1 MSKLFDRFWNDDEG
15 AIISVELILVLGVL
29 IFGIVPG
36 LVALRNSIIA
46 ALTNIGNA
54 LSGVVINVAVDGITV
69 TGAGLGPQPAI
80 SYVGGWQI
88 QQAYGPQLTTVG
100 GPSPSA
106 FTQVPVP
113 VAPPPGLTV
122 PLTTP

>member
-36 LVALRNSIIA
+36 LVALRNSVIA

-69 TGAGLGPQPAI
+69 GGDPSGTPAI

-88 QQAYGPQLTTVG
+88 QQAYGPQLTTIG
-100 GPSPSA
+100 GPSPTA
-106 FTQVPVP
+106 FVQTPVP

>member
-1 MSKLFDRFWNDDEG
+1 MTNVLARFWDDDEG
-15 AIISVELILVLGVL
+15 AVISVELILVLGVL

-36 LVALRNSIIA
+36 LVALRNSVIA

-69 TGAGLGPQPAI
+69 GDAAGGGTPAI

>member
-1 MSKLFDRFWNDDEG
+1 MSKLLTRFWNDDEG

-36 LVALRNSIIA
+36 LVALRNSVIA

-80 SYVGGWQI
+80 AYTGGWQI
-88 QQAYGPQLTTVG
+88 TQGYGQQLTTVG
-100 GPSPSA
+100 GPSPSP
-106 FTQVPVP
+106 FTFTPVP

-122 PLTTP
+122 PATTP

>member
-1 MSKLFDRFWNDDEG
+1 MSKLFARFWEDDEG

-36 LVALRNSIIA
+36 LVALRNSVIA

-54 LSGVVINVAVDGITV
+54 LSGVAINVAVDGITV
-69 TGAGLGPQPAI
+69 TDGTSAI
-80 SYVGGWQI
+80 AYTGGWQI
-88 QQAYGPQLTTVG
+88 TQLPGQQLTTVG

-106 FTQVPVP
+106 FAFTPVP

-122 PLTTP
+122 PATTP

>member
-1 MSKLFDRFWNDDEG
+1 MSKLFDRFWKDDEG

-36 LVALRNSIIA
+36 LVALRNSVIA

-54 LSGVVINVAVDGITV
+54 LSSVVINVAVDGITV
-69 TGAGLGPQPAI
+69 GDATGAGTPAI
-80 SYVGGWQI
+80 AYVGGWQI

-100 GPSPSA
+100 GPSPTANVLAS
-106 FTQVPVP
+106 VP